1 VIGLDTNILL
11 RYVLQDE
18 PTQSERAAEIIEGR
32 ISSENPGFVSVVT
45 LAEMAWVLKSS
56 YRFGN
61 SAIAAVIERL
71 LCLNAMVIE
80 CENEVYG
87 AMVALRE
94 DRGSFADALIGA
106 LGARAGCLYT
116 PTFDRGALRL
126 PGFAAA

>member
-1 VIGLDTNILL
+1 MIGLDTNVLL

-18 PTQSERAAEIIEGR
+18 PTQSARAAKIIEGLVSR
-32 ISSENPGFVSVVT
+32 ENPGFVSVVT
-45 LAEMAWVLKSS
+45 LAEMAWVLKSV

-61 SAIAAVIERL
+61 AAIAAVVERL
-71 LCLNAMVIE
+71 LSLHAMIIE

-87 AMVALRE
+87 AMVAVRE
-94 DRGSFADALIGA
+94 GRGSFADALIGA

-116 PTFDRGALRL
+116 LTFDRGALRL